1 MLTAQPGPA
10 HVHIGVLDVW
20 QRRELRWP
28 IMRVFAPHF
37 VERAELRRYEREL
50 LDSGQWAD
58 IIAVPREDS
67 AHPREQHVF
76 DIYGVP
82 FLARTTHPGA

>member
-1 MLTAQPGPA
+1 MLAAELSPA

-28 IMRVFAPHF
+28 IMRVFAPRF

-50 LDSGQWAD
+50 LESGQWAD
-58 IIAVPREDS
+58 IVALPLEDV
-67 AHPREQHVF
+67 AYPREQHVF

-82 FLARTTHPGA
+82 RLARNV